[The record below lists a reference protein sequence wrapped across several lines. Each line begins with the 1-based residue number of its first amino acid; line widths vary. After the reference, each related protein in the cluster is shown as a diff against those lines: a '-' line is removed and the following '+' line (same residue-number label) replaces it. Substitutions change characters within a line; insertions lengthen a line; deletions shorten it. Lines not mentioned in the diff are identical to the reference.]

1 MSVEGIDVQ
10 ITATFAELK
19 KTAPIIKN
27 HRLLDRP
34 AQLFSKV
41 LKAP

>member
-10 ITATFAELK
+10 ITETFAELK
-19 KTAPIIKN
+19 KTAPITQN
-27 HRLLDRP
+27 HQLLDR
-34 AQLFSKV
+34 AVQLFSKV